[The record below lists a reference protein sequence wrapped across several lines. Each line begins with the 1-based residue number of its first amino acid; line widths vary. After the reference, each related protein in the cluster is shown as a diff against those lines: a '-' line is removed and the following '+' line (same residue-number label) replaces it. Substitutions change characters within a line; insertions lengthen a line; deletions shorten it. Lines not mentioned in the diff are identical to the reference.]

1 MTDTH
6 IKVPLDTP
14 VQSEGKEISE
24 LSLRADVRARDFF
37 AGDGAA
43 GDTERVARIAAHL
56 ADVPPSTIENLKAAD
71 FVRLLGIVGPL
82 LEGGRA
88 TPKTSRAT
96 SR

>member
-56 ADVPPSTIENLKAAD
+56 AAD